1 MPKKIV
7 KTTRAPEAIGPYS
20 QGVVVEPGRL
30 LFTAGQIALD
40 PKTGYLI
47 EGDIEIQTEK
57 VLENLKAILEAAGT
71 GMDRVV
77 KTTVFLKSI
86 ADFPKMNRIYETFFG
101 VNPPARS
108 AFEVAALPKNALVE
122 IECVA
127 WVGP

>member
-7 KTTRAPEAIGPYS
+7 KTTKAPEAIGPYS

-40 PKTGYLI
+40 PKTGYLVD
-47 EGDIEIQTEK
+47 GDIEVQTQK
-57 VLENLKAILEAAGT
+57 ALENLKAILEAAGT
-71 GMDRVV
+71 GLDRVV

-86 ADFPKMNRIYETFFG
+86 DDFPKMNRVYETFFHE
-101 VNPPARS
+101 NPPARS
-108 AFEVAALPKNALVE
+108 AIEVAALPKSALVE